1 MKKTLAY
8 GAATAVMALALGTG
22 TGFLSSCSREDVIV
36 TLYGT
41 PVVELDPSTPT
52 GKPTPIAPTPCLYG
66 PPVIFG
72 QDKNDVPEDQTGESD
87 DQPEAPTPQAPL
99 PTLYGPPTL

>member
-22 TGFLSSCSREDVIV
+22 TGFLSSCTREEFVV
-36 TLYGT
+36 ALYGT
-41 PVVELDPSTPT
+41 PVVEPGPAIPT
-52 GKPTPIAPTPCLYG
+52 DEPTPIEPVPDLYG
-66 PPVIFG
+66 PPVFFD
-72 QDKNDVPEDQTGESD
+72 QDDEVPEDPAGESN